1 MPSPLYGI
9 LTDPCFKHDRTAL
22 SMFTTVTSNRQS
34 PPLAAFTLIETL
46 IAISL
51 MAVVIGAVS
60 LSLMSTFQNAQET
73 EDMMIAE
80 GLALDLMNEILNRR
94 YCEFE
99 VSPYDVYLRAS
110 STELAPG
117 TRELFDDI
125 DDYNGYVEEPPK
137 DRWGILLGRENVGGG
152 LRPSVAW
159 TSDLTGFRRQ
169 VTVSYVSE
177 QDLTTSL
184 PFGTPSNFRKI
195 EVTVSRR
202 YSNNVIRPLVKM
214 TRVIAYVP
222 TGQF

>member
-1 MPSPLYGI
+1 
-9 LTDPCFKHDRTAL
+9 
-22 SMFTTVTSNRQS
+22 MFTKFTSSRQS

-51 MAVVIGAVS
+51 MAVVISAVS

-94 YCEFE
+94 YCEFG
-99 VSPYDVYLRAS
+99 VSPYDLYLRPGS
-110 STELAPG
+110 PELAPG

-125 DDYNGYVEEPPK
+125 DDYNGWVEEPPK
-137 DRWGILLGRENVGGG
+137 DRWGVPLGRENGTGG
-152 LRPSVAW
+152 LRPSVALAP
-159 TSDLTGFRRQ
+159 DLNGFRRQ
-169 VTVSYVSE
+169 VTVSYVSQ

-184 PFGTPSNFRKI
+184 PFGTPTNFRKI

-202 YSNNVIRPLVKM
+202 YANDVIRPLVKM
-214 TRVIAYVP
+214 TRIIAYVP
-222 TGQF
+222 TGRF